1 VMSYSPNA
9 EAAEWLGRD
18 VWPRV
23 RHRNPTARLAL
34 VGSDPPAALRRLADN
49 DASIVVTGHV
59 PDVKPWLWDSAVAA
73 APLHIARGIQN
84 KVLEAVSAGLP
95 CVVSSEVYDGLPE
108 EIRPACEVADSAD
121 HCAERIAALLALSPE
136 ARRQRAR
143 TARLEALE
151 WPRRLTPMIALIDE
165 LESSQFDRT
174 AHVGRPTSSS

>member
-1 VMSYSPNA
+1 
-9 EAAEWLGRD
+9 
-18 VWPRV
+18 V
-23 RHRNPTARLAL
+23 RRRNPAARLAL
-34 VGSDPPAALRRLADN
+34 VGSDPPAAIRRLADS
-49 DASIVVTGHV
+49 DGSIAVTGHV
-59 PDVKPWLWDSAVAA
+59 PDVKPWLWGSAVAA

-95 CVVSSEVYDGLPE
+95 CVVSSEVYGGLPE